1 MEEVDKEEKKDNFD
15 IKDIDKVVAEV
26 NQL

>member
-1 MEEVDKEEKKDNFD
+1 MEVDKEEKKDNFD
-15 IKDIDKVVAEV
+15 IKEIDKVVAEV